1 MNFSCQL
8 LLATL
13 GFCLLLPTANAQWL
27 ESKGQAR
34 ILNNNVEIA
43 RNDAV
48 QDALRQALLVA
59 GARVSSIQEISNGL
73 LTADRFEVRT
83 QGSVRDIQLLNE
95 LHKNGYVTVTIRA
108 DIVRD
113 IDQCSAAQLTKTL
126 VLTEF
131 PLVKRSQAANGAIF
145 ELGKYAA
152 RQLHQQINNL
162 NGVTRITQ
170 LLPLQQ
176 QWQQGQ
182 QPIGD
187 SPYITLANASNAQY
201 VLTAQI
207 TDLSVDQVQSKWLG
221 LSNETPLRQ
230 FSLNVFLY
238 DGANGEQVW
247 NKQYSTMAPWLYER
261 QAQVD
266 VGANSFWQSTYGVAI
281 NGQLSQVAAD
291 IDDKLSCEAISGQI
305 VKASSDQFTINL
317 GREHGINAGDLLTV
331 LHQGSFVDL
340 DGIVRQT
347 QQISDAKLKVV
358 QLGRYHLVAQP
369 LNNALAGGI
378 QIRDR
383 IIKK

>member
-1 MNFSCQL
+1 MKRSCQL

-13 GFCLLLPTANAQWL
+13 CFGLLLPSVNAQWL

-48 QDALRQALLVA
+48 QNALRQALLVA
-59 GARVSSIQEISNGL
+59 GARVSSIQRISNGL

-83 QGSVRDIQLLNE
+83 QGSVRDIQLINE
-95 LHKNGYVTVTIRA
+95 LHKNSYITVTIRA
-108 DIVRD
+108 DIVPE

-131 PLVKRSQAANGAIF
+131 PLTMRSQAATGAIF
-145 ELGKYAA
+145 ELGKYTAH
-152 RQLHQQINNL
+152 QLHRQINNL
-162 NGVTRITQ
+162 NGATRITQ

-176 QWQQGQ
+176 QWHQGL

-187 SPYITLANASNAQY
+187 SPYVTLANASNAQY

-207 TDLSVDQVQSKWLG
+207 TDLSMHQAQSKWLG
-221 LSNETPLRQ
+221 LSSEIPLRQ

-238 DGANGEQVW
+238 DGINGEQMW
-247 NKQYSTMAPWLYER
+247 NKQYQTIAPWSYER

-266 VGANSFWQSTYGVAI
+266 VSASSFWQSSYGVAI
-281 NGQLSQVAAD
+281 NGQLNQLAD
-291 IDDKLSCEAISGQI
+291 DLDDKLSCEAISGQI
-305 VKASSDQFTINL
+305 VKASNDQFTVNL
-317 GREHGINAGDLLTV
+317 GREHGINAGDLLTI

-358 QLGRYHLVAQP
+358 QLGRYQLVAQP